1 MSQVVDW
8 LFLEKAVQRPLTV
21 NPKPT
26 SENSDR
32 RKIALIAEELMK
44 REGWSRR
51 QARRYLVELAEAF
64 TEEKKP

>member
-8 LFLEKAVQRPLTV
+8 AFLEKAVQRPLTAA
-21 NPKPT
+21 PKPT
-26 SENSDR
+26 RENSDR
-32 RKIALIAEELMK
+32 RKIALIAEELMR

-64 TEEKKP
+64 TEEEKP